1 MSTVVAWAAKD
12 TNGITSMYF
21 ISESRI
27 SWGKN
32 AIWDHGQKVFSL
44 NRCGIIAY
52 CGDVL
57 YPTQTIS
64 QIKDLIDKEIL
75 FKISDTNNQKISIIR
90 KYLQNSLQN
99 YPKQINNTIIL
110 VALVLDQEFDY
121 YELTL
126 NNNDVALEHIELKA
140 NEPYSY
146 GSGSQKF
153 KSVFTRLKE
162 EKFSRYICQAFFRTI
177 EEGKDPLSGGPIQLV
192 GIYRNSDAKTFGIVQ
207 DDKKYIY
214 GQKIDSNAIPLDIEW
229 RNRNF
234 EIIDASTMKRK
245 EKAQRQPF
253 HKKL

>member
-27 SWGKN
+27 SWGEN

-99 YPKQINNTIIL
+99 YPKQINNTTIL

-162 EKFSRYICQAFFRTI
+162 ENLVDTYVKHFLKLLKKAKIHLVVA
-177 EEGKDPLSGGPIQLV
+177 LS
-192 GIYRNSDAKTFGIVQ
+192 N
-207 DDKKYIY
+207 
-214 GQKIDSNAIPLDIEW
+214 
-229 RNRNF
+229 
-234 EIIDASTMKRK
+234 
-245 EKAQRQPF
+245 
-253 HKKL
+253 

>member
-27 SWGKN
+27 SWGEN

-99 YPKQINNTIIL
+99 
-110 VALVLDQEFDY
+110 
-121 YELTL
+121 
-126 NNNDVALEHIELKA
+126 
-140 NEPYSY
+140 
-146 GSGSQKF
+146 
-153 KSVFTRLKE
+153 
-162 EKFSRYICQAFFRTI
+162 
-177 EEGKDPLSGGPIQLV
+177 
-192 GIYRNSDAKTFGIVQ
+192 
-207 DDKKYIY
+207 
-214 GQKIDSNAIPLDIEW
+214 
-229 RNRNF
+229 
-234 EIIDASTMKRK
+234 
-245 EKAQRQPF
+245 
-253 HKKL
+253 